1 MWKIFEEEF
10 RKIASRKI
18 VWIGLLLLLAFVRL
32 RIGQVENEYSVL
44 IDGETFYGKEAI
56 EKDKELTARYAG
68 PLTEEKV
75 LEFYDKYGF
84 FYYDPDTRERR
95 GNFCNQFMTEHLTN
109 FRQIE
114 NEEDIPES
122 IVFFEGEEWERN
134 AKHFVDGTLRFDYVY
149 GWEDLQET
157 YGILVVWGLA
167 ILFIIGLS
175 PVFAE
180 EYTLKTA
187 DILLTTQR
195 GKKSGIWMKA
205 AAALCFAVGVY
216 CAVTLYVWGVYL
228 KIFGRQGLDASPE
241 LLGGGVYGYCPDSI
255 GGFFL
260 FQFGMGLAGFLLLT
274 CTVLAVSAMCKNAF
288 LSVVISLVL
297 FLIPVVWLKILG
309 PMRILGM
316 AMTKA
321 VTHFMVSMPAYLL
334 THWGFEFPAKQ
345 VVMHLVIAMAV
356 GAVSMI
362 WGYRRYRG
370 YQG

>member
-1 MWKIFEEEF
+1 MWKIFQEEF

-18 VWIGLLLLLAFVRL
+18 VWIGLFVLLAFVRF
-32 RIGQVENEYSVL
+32 RIGEIQNDYSVL

-68 PLTEEKV
+68 SLTEEKIR
-75 LEFYDKYGF
+75 EFYEKYGF
-84 FYYDPDTRERR
+84 FYYDADTRERK
-95 GNFCNQFMTEHLTN
+95 GNFCSQFMTEHLTN

-114 NEEDIPES
+114 NEETVPES

-134 AKHFVDGTLRFDYVY
+134 VGSLLDGTIRFDYAY
-149 GWEDLQET
+149 GWENLREV
-157 YGILVVWGLA
+157 YGIMIVCGLA
-167 ILFIIGLS
+167 VLFIIGLS

-205 AAALCFAVGVY
+205 AAALCFTVSVY

-228 KIFGRQGLDASPE
+228 KIFGSQGLDASPE
-241 LLGGGVYGYCPDSI
+241 IIWEGLYGYCPDSI

-260 FQFGMGLAGFLLLT
+260 FQFGMGLAGLLLLA

-288 LSVVISLVL
+288 LSVIISTIL
-297 FLIPVVWLKILG
+297 FLFPAVWLNVLG

-316 AMTKA
+316 AMTKV
-321 VTHFMVSMPAYLL
+321 VTLFMVSMPVYLSM
-334 THWGFEFPAKQ
+334 HWGFGFQEKQ
-345 VVMHLVIAMAV
+345 VLMHLAIAVAV
-356 GAVSMI
+356 GAGSLAL
-362 WGYRRYRG
+362 GYRRYRG